1 MPRRNGQKQSVKASS
16 QHPQPRRVSPEHSLT
31 LNNHHIAVPPPTPA
45 KRGHEAR
52 KLSASGSGSGKSDE
66 SPLNSTG
73 ESHETTQSDPKKW
86 FDQSNE
92 NPTATYSN
100 AMDGKSLYMSFQ
112 CFFLGS
118 DPNREISVDPPF
130 FQKESDSSNE
140 DRSLLH
146 PGRSSAPRLATAQ
159 SSSADDYRSVI
170 DDLTVEI
177 QNLKEQLKHYKQQ
190 GPDLLRKDK
199 LFEIKFHGLPK
210 RKKRE
215 LEATLREFAAGLDGS
230 PEPSSSRQKVSSR
243 RANGLSGSGSGSGS
257 KMATSSSG
265 SRNRPV
271 DSAYASMSTGNTS
284 SGPSLGRHMSRSQ
297 AKANDQKVENYLRD
311 IPEGLY
317 PKHMV
322 LTDRDRKRFVV
333 RRLEELFTG
342 KVNGAHGKGK
352 QPATSDSAHNLM
364 FDIPIVTETKPSAAR
379 SSQVQPTTTQPQP
392 TIGGFEASREARI
405 LPRQKQGTKVS
416 RSRDNGS
423 SNSNGDQTE
432 SGGHGNSNSHALESG
447 SGSGSGSCNGNGN
460 GNGQNSS
467 PGSEEVPEQRPT
479 RPNDLDPDRAQIPS
493 ENMAYIKHL
502 GLTAPEII
510 PGQPADVDDVAPDA
524 DGWVYL
530 NLLCS
535 LAQLHIINVTPS
547 FVRKAVAELSEKFQ
561 LSPDGRK
568 IRWRGGSEGTKLSSD
583 TSGDSS
589 QSTGTDNNEDAT
601 NTKKRR
607 KHNNGLHTGDSTSSR
622 KKLVSTSSESFH
634 YKPMFAR
641 KGSSRSGT
649 SMDDTLS
656 SFGPVEES
664 NAADSKYDLSGSG
677 ATTSRKKRRLD
688 GAIIYYSGA
697 PFCTDLSG
705 DPGDASPT
713 MYMMSTGRE
722 TTEQTTENGES
733 PNQPELF
740 RSISGSSLNYR
751 PLATPAPPWTL
762 TQEMD
767 VDDASVSATTDD
779 IDFDVSWTDKQ
790 QYLEVRPLEPSGL
803 GGVLPDDHFMVF
815 VTTRRPTDG
824 YDSRS
829 RSRLQSEDA
838 TDGMIARL
846 AVMST
851 SSPRAAHTPLPDDA
865 ASLAQIEYISG
876 RIKRLAPV
884 PLPPP
889 AMFIPPFSSDASS
902 GAVDYFDDEDEDEGF
917 VSSTSD
923 EFMSRQANPH
933 HSDGYPD
940 GVDLSSG
947 DEDGSA
953 PEDDTGEGMY
963 DEDRVDMMRRVNAPP
978 RDERLSLGSAVAAPG
993 SARRSKSM
1001 SLEPAIIGGG
1011 SSAATAGKAESDDSS
1026 GSDN

>member
-1 MPRRNGQKQSVKASS
+1 MPRRNSQKPRANVSS
-16 QHPQPRRVSPEHSLT
+16 QHPQPRRVSPERSVT
-31 LNNHHIAVPPPTPA
+31 LQNHHIAVQVSPPA
-45 KRGHEAR
+45 QNGKGHIAR

-66 SPLNSTG
+66 SPVNSMG
-73 ESHETTQSDPKKW
+73 ESHETTQSDPKTW

-100 AMDGKSLYMSFQ
+100 AMD
-112 CFFLGS
+112 
-118 DPNREISVDPPF
+118 VDPPF
-130 FQKESDSSNE
+130 FQKESESSNE

-146 PGRSSAPRLATAQ
+146 PGRGSAARLATAQ

-199 LFEIKFHGLPK
+199 LFEIKFHGLPS

-215 LEATLREFAAGLDGS
+215 LEATLREFAAGLEES

-243 RANGLSGSGSGSGS
+243 RANALSGSGSGSGS

-284 SGPSLGRHMSRSQ
+284 SGPSLGRHMSRSR

-333 RRLEELFTG
+333 RRLEQLFTG
-342 KVNGAHGKGK
+342 KVNGARNKGK
-352 QPATSDSAHNLM
+352 QAAPVSDNSKGAL
-364 FDIPIVTETKPSAAR
+364 FDIPIINDTKPQQPNARANQSKPGAQTTSGQTKPSAL
-379 SSQVQPTTTQPQP
+379 PGT
-392 TIGGFEASREARI
+392 GGPEASREARI
-405 LPRQKQGTKVS
+405 LPRQTQGNKQS

-423 SNSNGDQTE
+423 SNSNGDRTE
-432 SGGHGNSNSHALESG
+432 SGGVNPTGNSHGLEASSG
-447 SGSGSGSCNGNGN
+447 SGSGNGS
-460 GNGQNSS
+460 GQNSS
-467 PGSEEVPEQRPT
+467 PSSEELPEQRPT
-479 RPNDLDPDRAQIPS
+479 RPNDLDPDRVQIPS
-493 ENMAYIKHL
+493 ENMAYIQHL
-502 GLTAPEII
+502 GLTAPELV

-524 DGWVYL
+524 EGWVYL
-530 NLLCS
+530 NLLCN
-535 LAQLHIINVTPS
+535 LAQLHMINVTPS
-547 FVRKAVAELSEKFQ
+547 FVRKAVTELSTKFQ

-589 QSTGTDNNEDAT
+589 QSPGTDNNEDAT
-601 NTKKRR
+601 RPTKR
-607 KHNNGLHTGDSTSSR
+607 KKQNSGLRTGDSRSSS
-622 KKLVSTSSESFH
+622 KKLVSASSESFH

-656 SFGPVEES
+656 SFGPVDES
-664 NAADSKYDLSGSG
+664 NAADSKYDPSGSG

-713 MYMMSTGRE
+713 TYMMSTGRE
-722 TTEQTTENGES
+722 TTDRTTDNGES
-733 PNQPELF
+733 THVPELF
-740 RSISGSSLNYR
+740 RSASGSSLNYR
-751 PLATPAPPWTL
+751 PLATPAPPWSVA
-762 TQEMD
+762 QEMD
-767 VDDASVSATTDD
+767 VDDDGSISAGDES
-779 IDFDVSWTDKQ
+779 DFDLSWTDKQ

-824 YDSRS
+824 YKTRN

-851 SSPRAAHTPLPDDA
+851 SSPRSAHTPLPKDTK
-865 ASLAQIEYISG
+865 SLQIEYMSG

-902 GAVDYFDDEDEDEGF
+902 GAIDYFEDDCEDEGF

-923 EFMSRQANPH
+923 EYMSRQANPH

-947 DEDGSA
+947 DEDGDA

-963 DEDRVDMMRRVNAPP
+963 DQDREDILRRVNAPH
-978 RDERLSLGSAVAAPG
+978 RDERPSLGSAVAAPG
-993 SARRSKSM
+993 SARRSKSV
-1001 SLEPAIIGGG
+1001 SLEPVVLGGG
-1011 SSAATAGKAESDDSS
+1011 SSAATAGKAESDDDMSSS
-1026 GSDN
+1026 GSED